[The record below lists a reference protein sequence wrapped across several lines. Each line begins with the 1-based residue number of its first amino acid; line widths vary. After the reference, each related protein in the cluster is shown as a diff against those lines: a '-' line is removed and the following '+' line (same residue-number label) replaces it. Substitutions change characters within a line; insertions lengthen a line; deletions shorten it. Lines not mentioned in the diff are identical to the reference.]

1 MLNGEALNLME
12 QTNQVRGG
20 QELGWERRVDR
31 KDGWLR
37 ELKETLVKKDNQN
50 MERAYEGDGWI
61 TILAIYQYRTY
72 LSREE
77 FRDAKMIP
85 LEY

>member
-1 MLNGEALNLME
+1 MLNGEALNLRE
-12 QTNQVRGG
+12 NTNQVREG

-37 ELKETLVKKDNQN
+37 ELKETLGKKENHN
-50 MERAYEGDGWI
+50 MERACEGDGWV
-61 TILAIYQYRTY
+61 TILASSQYGTD

-85 LEY
+85 LEW